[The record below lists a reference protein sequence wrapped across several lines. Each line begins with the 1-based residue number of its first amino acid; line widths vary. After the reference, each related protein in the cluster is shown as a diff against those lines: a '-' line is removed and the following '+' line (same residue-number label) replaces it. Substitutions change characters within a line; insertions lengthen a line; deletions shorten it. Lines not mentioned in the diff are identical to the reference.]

1 MKYIIYISL
10 GLTHFDWHDHPSMQ
24 LAYQSQLS
32 WYRRISSPLSLITQ
46 SEHFHGSFTQTPN
59 YWTEDASFIST
70 FICISEMN
78 FSRYWCICRS
88 CAYRD
93 RLRNTLHW
101 RHNECDGVSNH
112 WRLHCLLIC
121 WCMRKSKKTSKLCVT
136 GLCGGGIHRLPV
148 NSPHQRPVTRKMFPF
163 DDVVMNTT
171 HLIGYL
177 CSYTRAFFIFK

>member
-1 MKYIIYISL
+1 MKYIIYLSL

-46 SEHFHGSFTQTPN
+46 EHFHGSFTQTPN

-88 CAYRD
+88 CACRD

-121 WCMRKSKKTSKLCVT
+121 WCMSKSKKTSKLCVT
-136 GLCGGGIHRLPV
+136 GLCGG
-148 NSPHQRPVTRKMFPF
+148 NSPVTGEFPAPKASNAENVSIWWRRHEYDTF
-163 DDVVMNTT
+163 DRVFV
-171 HLIGYL
+171 
-177 CSYTRAFFIFK
+177 FIH